1 MASVNDLILESNVRE
16 RLYPA
21 MPFKILQIYM
31 KTANRYAYASCFSGN
46 IFPKRKRISGPQYI
60 SCQKK
65 ATGKFMKVVWSH
77 TATNWEPAFL
87 NKIVAIKLMIGHI
100 MQMIITEIATVMAKG
115 PVFRCDNTKSKLMG
129 KVINNKELQYKCNR
143 PHNLHFAESHEKYL
157 VAHSTDVQGNVVADH
172 GVDHKESHH
181 QSENNILKLSFWHKI
196 VLLFLK
202 MGTKKTHVLFVIK
215 CTLVSFPILYQS

>member
-87 NKIVAIKLMIGHI
+87 NKIVAIKLMIGQDVYKRQVQEGYKEGIEWLHKLV
-100 MQMIITEIATVMAKG
+100 TEDLVDPEAFTQEWSTYVAKG
-115 PVFRCDNTKSKLMG
+115 KNHRYGPVSYTHLD
-129 KVINNKELQYKCNR
+129 VYKRQIWCR
-143 PHNLHFAESHEKYL
+143 TYRSR
-157 VAHSTDVQGNVVADH
+157 QG
-172 GVDHKESHH
+172 
-181 QSENNILKLSFWHKI
+181 
-196 VLLFLK
+196 
-202 MGTKKTHVLFVIK
+202 
-215 CTLVSFPILYQS
+215 